1 MVDPVLVIDPRQRV
15 IEANPAAL
23 QLAGL
28 HDGWQGRLL
37 VDWPIFGRD
46 LHALL
51 QPRVASAEAPL
62 LALAEPS
69 RYFEVRQRAIER
81 SVRAERIVLGDMLY
95 LRDVTQRYLS
105 ERQLAEALS
114 LSEERLHTISAL
126 HAQLSEQALHDPL
139 TGLFNRRYLIEFFQ
153 REQARALRERTS
165 LALAM
170 IDLDHFKQLND
181 NHGHLVGDEVLQA
194 VAQHLQ
200 DNLRST
206 DAVFRIGGEEFLLIL
221 PDVELDEAVSRVDC
235 LREQL
240 AASDLPTRAGA
251 MNVTL
256 SAGVALWPS
265 HGHALEELMQ
275 AADRALYQAKR
286 DGRDRVQ
293 VSQP

>member
-1 MVDPVLVIDPRQRV
+1 M
-15 IEANPAAL
+15 
-23 QLAGL
+23 
-28 HDGWQGRLL
+28 
-37 VDWPIFGRD
+37 
-46 LHALL
+46 
-51 QPRVASAEAPL
+51 
-62 LALAEPS
+62 
-69 RYFEVRQRAIER
+69 
-81 SVRAERIVLGDMLY
+81 RAERIVLGNMLY

-126 HAQLSEQALHDPL
+126 HAQLSEQALRDPL

-153 REQARALRERTS
+153 REQARALRERTR

-200 DNLRST
+200 GNLRST

-221 PDVELDEAVSRVDC
+221 PDVELAEALSRVDS
-235 LREQL
+235 LRKQL
-240 AASDLPTRAGA
+240 ATSDLSTRAGTL
-251 MNVTL
+251 NVTL

-265 HGHALEELMQ
+265 HGHTLEELMQ

-293 VSQP
+293 VSQS

>member
-1 MVDPVLVIDPRQRV
+1 MRQRV
-15 IEANPAAL
+15 
-23 QLAGL
+23 
-28 HDGWQGRLL
+28 
-37 VDWPIFGRD
+37 
-46 LHALL
+46 
-51 QPRVASAEAPL
+51 
-62 LALAEPS
+62 
-69 RYFEVRQRAIER
+69 IER
-81 SVRAERIVLGDMLY
+81 SVRAERIVLGNMLY

-126 HAQLSEQALHDPL
+126 HAQLSEQALRDPL

-200 DNLRST
+200 GNLRST

-221 PDVELDEAVSRVDC
+221 PDVELAEALSRVDS

-240 AASDLPTRAGA
+240 AASDLSTRAGTL
-251 MNVTL
+251 NVTL

-265 HGHALEELMQ
+265 HGHTLEELMQ

-293 VSQP
+293 VSQS

>member
-1 MVDPVLVIDPRQRV
+1 MTDPAQRGT
-15 IEANPAAL
+15 
-23 QLAGL
+23 GL
-28 HDGWQGRLL
+28 G
-37 VDWPIFGRD
+37 
-46 LHALL
+46 HALI
-51 QPRVASAEAPL
+51 R
-62 LALAEPS
+62 
-69 RYFEVRQRAIER
+69 RA
-81 SVRAERIVLGDMLY
+81 
-95 LRDVTQRYLS
+95 
-105 ERQLAEALS
+105 
-114 LSEERLHTISAL
+114 
-126 HAQLSEQALHDPL
+126 
-139 TGLFNRRYLIEFFQ
+139 
-153 REQARALRERTS
+153 
-165 LALAM
+165 
-170 IDLDHFKQLND
+170 
-181 NHGHLVGDEVLQA
+181 LQA

-200 DNLRST
+200 GNLRST

-221 PDVELDEAVSRVDC
+221 PDVELAEAVSRVDC

>member
-1 MVDPVLVIDPRQRV
+1 
-15 IEANPAAL
+15 
-23 QLAGL
+23 
-28 HDGWQGRLL
+28 
-37 VDWPIFGRD
+37 
-46 LHALL
+46 
-51 QPRVASAEAPL
+51 
-62 LALAEPS
+62 
-69 RYFEVRQRAIER
+69 
-81 SVRAERIVLGDMLY
+81 MLY

-105 ERQLAEALS
+105 ELQLAEALS
-114 LSEERLHTISAL
+114 LSEERLQTISAL

-139 TGLFNRRYLIEFFQ
+139 TGLFNRRYLIDFFQ

-165 LALAM
+165 LAVVM

-181 NHGHLVGDEVLQA
+181 THGHLVGDEVLQA

-200 DNLRST
+200 DNLRGT

-221 PDVELDEAVSRVDC
+221 PGVELPEAVSRVDC

-240 AASDLPTRAGA
+240 TASELPTRAGI

-286 DGRDRVQ
+286 DGRDRVH
-293 VSQP
+293 VSQA